1 MIDGDMIFTLFVTL
15 KALKR
20 AFKLKTWTLKFKL
33 LKIDLKIN
41 PSKSKFAILT
51 KTPLQTIKLLR

>member
-1 MIDGDMIFTLFVTL
+1 MIDGDMI
-15 KALKR
+15 
-20 AFKLKTWTLKFKL
+20 FKLKTWTLKFKL